1 MITKN
6 LIALICL
13 TLITSTAVFGNH
25 DRTENKTLYLQIEK
39 NECTDSELMVHIDE
53 TVNIIRNRLINLGYD
68 DALVYTLDNAI
79 ICIEIPGI
87 PDAERIQEIIG
98 IPIKLE
104 FIDQNDNVII
114 EGKDIREVAPFYDET
129 KDRYGVAFTLSDEA
143 AKVFEEATARL
154 IGQPI
159 FIMLNGEEISAPYV
173 SEKIAGGQISISLQD
188 ELSRQESYELA
199 EELTVLLMSGALPVS
214 LRVIN
219 N

>member
-68 DALVYTLDNAI
+68 DALVYTLDNTI
-79 ICIEIPGI
+79 ICIKIPGI

-188 ELSRQESYELA
+188 ELSRQESYEMA